1 MFRNATQPVPNCF
14 SGNRPHLRRPVWIR
28 SNEERRSRVGVF
40 LFGRDWS
47 WCKKFRKN
55 DFFYVKMVFLT
66 DFFRMQLF
74 PFFESHHR
82 FSKFALE
89 CSKWSLYLLLFLL
102 PIFFLPWTLD
112 ILEINKQ
119 TLFILLT
126 SVSLLAW
133 LGAMVSAKRMFFHFH
148 ISIIFLPLLFLSAL
162 ISTFFNKTGFLSL
175 VGHAS
180 QEYTSV
186 LTLFFG
192 CMFFFLILNLAKE
205 EGFLQKSLH
214 ALFASSI
221 LVALIGLSSFLGWFF
236 LPFDFA
242 RAQTFNTI
250 GTVNSLG
257 IFLGLMLILAN
268 SFWVFQKKRPGMLL
282 GILTLLSLLVL
293 FMIDYWLIWMIVLI
307 GFSALFLM
315 GFLYAHELIS
325 TRRF

>member
-1 MFRNATQPVPNCF
+1 
-14 SGNRPHLRRPVWIR
+14 
-28 SNEERRSRVGVF
+28 
-40 LFGRDWS
+40 
-47 WCKKFRKN
+47 
-55 DFFYVKMVFLT
+55 
-66 DFFRMQLF
+66 MQLF
-74 PFFESHHR
+74 SLFVSHHC
-82 FSKFALE
+82 FSKFALV

-102 PIFFLPWTLD
+102 PILFLPWTLD
-112 ILEINKQ
+112 VLEINKQ

-133 LGAMVSAKRMFFHFH
+133 LGAMVSSKKILFRFHP
-148 ISIIFLPLLFLSAL
+148 SFLFLFLLFLSAL
-162 ISTFFNKTGFLSL
+162 VSTFFHKTGFLSL

-180 QEYTSV
+180 QEYTSS

-192 CMFFFLILNLAKE
+192 CVFFFLVMNTATE
-205 EGFLQKSLH
+205 EGFLEKSLK

-242 RAQTFNTI
+242 RTQTFNTI

-307 GFSALFLM
+307 GFSVLFLM